1 MSGDRRR
8 IVLLGSTGSIGV
20 NTLTVLDHLRST
32 DAMDVE
38 VVGLAAG
45 RRVDELAAQANA
57 WNVRQLAIGDAAL
70 AGRLRELVPGST
82 VFAGDDAAAQLV
94 AAIDDATDLVA
105 AMVGS
110 AGLSATLTAIQRGW
124 RIGLANKETLVAA
137 GELVMPAVQRHDAE
151 LLPIDSEHSAIH
163 QCLAACDRTAHEVRR
178 LVLTAS
184 GGPFRTWDA
193 DRIDSATV
201 EQALDHPTWN
211 MGPKITIDSA
221 TMTNKALELIE
232 AHWLFD
238 MPADKLEVIVHP
250 QSIAHSFVEYVDGSV
265 LAQLGP
271 PDMKTPIQY
280 ALTHPSRAAG
290 CSQAMDWAALSG
302 LTFEPPDP
310 KRFPAIRLAFEV
322 IEAGGTAGAVFNAAN
337 EAAVAAFLDR
347 RIPLGEIARL
357 SEGALEALGHGPISS
372 IDDVLNADRAARV
385 WVDDRLSAPP
395 SPAVAGDPAA
405 ARR

>member
-45 RRVDELAAQANA
+45 RRVDELAAQANT
-57 WNVRQLAIGDAAL
+57 WNVRHLAIGDATL
-70 AGRLRELVPGST
+70 ADRLRELVPGST

-137 GELVMPAVQRHDAE
+137 GEIVMPAVQRHDAE

-193 DRIDSATV
+193 DRIGSATV

-211 MGPKITIDSA
+211 MGPKITVDSA

-290 CSQAMDWAALSG
+290 CSEAMDWATLSG

-347 RIPLGEIARL
+347 RIPLGEIAQL
-357 SEGALEALGHGPISS
+357 SEGALEALGHGPILS